1 MAQYGPGSID
11 PQPEGPSN
19 VGGIECSQS
28 ESESKKKDSTPSNVN
43 SLLLAEP
50 NTEVSPLIPAINSSK
65 DTSDGDDDPA
75 MSSFTIVS
83 TVSGGGEIRACRSST
98 Q

>member
-50 NTEVSPLIPAINSSK
+50 NTEVTPLIPAINSSM

-75 MSSFTIVS
+75 ISLFTIIS